1 MSSALRRFGALL
13 VLVVAG
19 ASAAHAQPAADYP
32 SRVIRV
38 VVPFPPGTATDF
50 LARTVAQKLSDRLG
64 QQVIVENRPGAGGL
78 IGGDNVA
85 KAQPDGY
92 TLAVISPSHL
102 LAPLIKQSPPY
113 RALEDFTAITQLAT
127 MPDVITV
134 SSTLNVKTVADLVSL
149 GKSRPGALNF
159 GSPGIGS
166 AAHLAAE
173 KLKRV
178 AGIDAVH
185 VPYRSLSDLFA
196 DLATGRIQFNIAP
209 LAASMPIIS
218 AGQVRP
224 IAVGGE
230 QRAAVLPEVPTMIE
244 SGYAG
249 YRSETWFGVIAPAG
263 LPGPI
268 VGLLNTHITHLIE
281 QPDV

>member
-85 KAQPDGY
+85 KSQPDGY

-102 LAPLIKQSPPY
+102 LAPLIKQK
-113 RALEDFTAITQLAT
+113 A
-127 MPDVITV
+127 
-134 SSTLNVKTVADLVSL
+134 
-149 GKSRPGALNF
+149 
-159 GSPGIGS
+159 
-166 AAHLAAE
+166 
-173 KLKRV
+173 
-178 AGIDAVH
+178 
-185 VPYRSLSDLFA
+185 
-196 DLATGRIQFNIAP
+196 
-209 LAASMPIIS
+209 
-218 AGQVRP
+218 RP
-224 IAVGGE
+224 IG
-230 QRAAVLPEVPTMIE
+230 RSRTSRRSRSSRRCPT
-244 SGYAG
+244 
-249 YRSETWFGVIAPAG
+249 
-263 LPGPI
+263 
-268 VGLLNTHITHLIE
+268 
-281 QPDV
+281 

>member
-1 MSSALRRFGALL
+1 
-13 VLVVAG
+13 
-19 ASAAHAQPAADYP
+19 
-32 SRVIRV
+32 
-38 VVPFPPGTATDF
+38 
-50 LARTVAQKLSDRLG
+50 TVAQKLSDRLG
-64 QQVIVENRPGAGGL
+64 RRVIVENRPGAGGL

-134 SSTLNVKTVADLVSL
+134 SSTLNVKTVTDLVGL

-166 AAHLAAE
+166 AAHLAAG
-173 KLKRV
+173 KLKRA
-178 AGIDAVH
+178 AGIDAGH
-185 VPYRSLSDLFA
+185 VPYRILSDLFA

-209 LAASMPIIS
+209 LAAAMAVITG
-218 AGQVRP
+218 GQVRA
-224 IAVGGE
+224 IAVGSA
-230 QRAAVLPEVPTMIE
+230 RRVPVLPDVPTMIE
-244 SGYAG
+244 SGYAD
-249 YRSETWFGVIAPAG
+249 YHSETWFGVIAPAG
-263 LPGPI
+263 LPAPI
-268 VGLLNTHITHLIE
+268 VG
-281 QPDV
+281 